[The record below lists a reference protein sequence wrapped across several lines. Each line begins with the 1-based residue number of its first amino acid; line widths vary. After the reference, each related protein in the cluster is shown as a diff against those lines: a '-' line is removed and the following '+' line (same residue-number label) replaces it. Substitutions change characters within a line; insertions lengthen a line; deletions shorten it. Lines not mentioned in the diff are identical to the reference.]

1 MAEYLAKSEDLTAVA
16 DAIRA
21 KGGTDAQLT
30 FPDGFVGAVQ
40 AIPAGTTIT
49 DGIVVKAR
57 DSQHRPTAIEYFGE
71 YVSAQ
76 SLGSP
81 NGKVGFGAGLS
92 SATFHGTVYVAD
104 EAFKN
109 DANLISITGLFENIG
124 HIGADAFNGC
134 AALEMEIALP
144 AGVTYGLYPFQKSGI
159 KKFFTLSSSAIT
171 RAFCLNCNKLVHFSA
186 VNVSAIDQSAL
197 ANCTALAEVT
207 LGSIGH
213 AITTLNNSAF
223 SGDTQ
228 TGLTITVYTTSAYAD
243 TALSNIRNG
252 ATNATIIIK
261 ASEDTT
267 YNGTAYSA
275 GDTII
280 TSTPEAS
287 T

>member
-30 FPDGFVGAVQ
+30 FPGGFVGAVQ

-57 DSQHRPTAIEYFGE
+57 DSQHRPTEIEYFGE
-71 YVSAQ
+71 YVSDQ

-81 NGKVGFGAGLS
+81 NGNVGFGAGLI
-92 SATFHGTVYVAD
+92 SATFHGTVYVAK

-124 HIGADAFNGC
+124 HIGANAFNGC

-144 AGVTYGLYPFQKSGI
+144 AGVTYDLYPFQNSGI
-159 KKFFTLSSSAIT
+159 KKFSTLSPSAIN

-197 ANCTALAEVT
+197 SKCTALAEVT

-267 YNGTAYSA
+267 YNDVAYAA
-275 GDTII
+275 GDTMI
-280 TSTPEAS
+280 TSTVEESA
-287 T
+287 